1 MADLPDDTVEEAER
15 LTHLARDATDDDERE
30 AYLAERASLLDPHD
44 FTARVRSEDTRD
56 VLVLHPEEWTE
67 DGTIRVERVD
77 DTDRAAEIPLDG
89 PGDPD
94 DWDEVDE
101 HNRTVAAAVG
111 DAHGD
116 VHGTNAAAFADFMS
130 NHYARPVESAT
141 DGEIEEFLAEYF
153 PRNAWPTDEQ
163 KAVVD
168 ESVELVFECAGATSR

>member
-1 MADLPDDTVEEAER
+1 MADLPDDTIEEAER
-15 LTHLARDATDDDERE
+15 LTRLARNATDDDERE

-44 FTARVRSEDTRD
+44 FTARVRNEDTRD
-56 VLVLHPEEWTE
+56 VLVLHPDEWTE

-101 HNRTVAAAVG
+101 HNRAVAVAVG

-116 VHGTNAAAFADFMS
+116 VHGANAAAFADFMS

-141 DGEIEEFLAEYF
+141 DGEVEEFLSEYF

-168 ESVELVFECAGATSR
+168 ESVELVFECASATSR